1 MSDAEGEAGAAPA
14 QESADELLA
23 ALRRLAT
30 AQEVEIRIEPKR
42 LNHMD
47 SPVAVEADSN
57 VWAYGFL
64 AAAALVG
71 WRWGLAAGA
80 ATLTFGVLVYL
91 TLGRIYVHRRIVR
104 RVRQDALEDVVKW
117 RKLWRFSGLTLV
129 AADQPGIAAC
139 ASPQG
144 NWMAFVRAALA
155 TRAPPP

>member
-1 MSDAEGEAGAAPA
+1 MNDAESKPGATTA

-23 ALRRLAT
+23 ALRRLA
-30 AQEVEIRIEPKR
+30 AAKDVEIRIEPKR

-57 VWAYGFL
+57 LWAYGFL
-64 AAAALVG
+64 VAAIVVG

-80 ATLTFGVLVYL
+80 ATLAFGVLVYL
-91 TLGRIYVHRRIVR
+91 TLGRVYVYRRIER
-104 RVRQDALEDVVKW
+104 RVRREALEDVVKW

-129 AADQPGIAAC
+129 AAGGPGIAAC
-139 ASPQG
+139 ASPEG

-155 TRAPPP
+155 TRAPPA